1 MLNLTTVEFQ
11 VRRITSNVEGVTCS
25 QMIIGW
31 ILDHWGSLV
40 SVAGLLVSSIG
51 LFWAIKF
58 AYGARKASLDTSTRI
73 VSHLR
78 TIDLQRAI
86 GLIQR
91 IKLLHNIERWHGAL
105 EQYQTLRAMMADI
118 IVRCPPEE
126 EKRLSSL
133 STARTLLIT
142 MENSVE
148 GIAGQGIAGQ
158 GMSERERSRFQE
170 QLNQIQVELEA
181 LVSSIGFG
189 D

>member
-1 MLNLTTVEFQ
+1 
-11 VRRITSNVEGVTCS
+11 
-25 QMIIGW
+25 MIIGW
-31 ILDHWGSLV
+31 IFDHWGSLV

-118 IVRCPPEE
+118 IARCPPEE
-126 EKRLSSL
+126 EERLSSL
-133 STARTLLIT
+133 STARALLIT

-148 GIAGQGIAGQ
+148 RIAGQGIAGQGIAGQ
-158 GMSERERSRFQE
+158 GIAGQGISERERSRFHE

-181 LVSSIGFG
+181 LVSFIGFG